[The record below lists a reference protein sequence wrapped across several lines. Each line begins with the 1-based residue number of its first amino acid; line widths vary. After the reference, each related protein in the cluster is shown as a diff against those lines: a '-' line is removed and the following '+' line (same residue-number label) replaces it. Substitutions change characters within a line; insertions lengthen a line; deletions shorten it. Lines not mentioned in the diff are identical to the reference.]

1 MAREVREER
10 APAKGDEQ
18 LSFSSR
24 LSRPERLR
32 RLLGGPGILS
42 FPCCYD
48 ALSARLIERAG
59 LPLTFMSGF
68 GVSAVRLGLP
78 DAGLI
83 SYGEM
88 LAQGKDICA
97 DGEIPIIG
105 DGDTGYGNPVNVK
118 RTVRGYAQA
127 GFAAVMLE
135 DQVWPKRCGHTRG
148 KSVVSREEALARI
161 RAAVDARE
169 EGADILIL
177 ARTDA
182 RGPHGLEEALWRA
195 AAFRDAGADLL
206 FVEAPSS
213 REELREICRRVPGH
227 HLANM
232 LEGGATPV
240 VPDSE
245 LEEMGFKLVAHPF
258 ALLGPSILAMK
269 RALSALKEGRAPEE
283 AISFDDLKEDVGFS
297 DYYREEERYAPNRD

>member
-1 MAREVREER
+1 VAREVREER
-10 APAKGDEQ
+10 APEKGDEQ
-18 LSFSSR
+18 LSLSSR
-24 LSRPERLR
+24 TSRPERLR

-59 LPLTFMSGF
+59 FPLTFMSGF

-78 DAGLI
+78 DTGLI

-97 DGEIPIIG
+97 AVEIPIIG

-127 GFAAVMLE
+127 GFAAVMIE

-182 RGPHGLEEALWRA
+182 RGPHGLEEALCRA
-195 AAFRDAGADLL
+195 TAFRDAGADLL
-206 FVEAPSS
+206 FVEAPTS

-240 VPDSE
+240 LPDPE
-245 LEEMGFKLVAHPF
+245 LEDIGFKLVAHPF
-258 ALLGPSILAMK
+258 ALLGPSLLAMK
-269 RALSALKEGRAPEE
+269 RALSALKEGRPPEE
-283 AISFDDLKEDVGFS
+283 TISFDELKEDVGFS
-297 DYYREEERYAPNRD
+297 DYYREEERYTPKSD

>member
-1 MAREVREER
+1 MPLKPLKKTGTK
-10 APAKGDEQ
+10 PAEALRGL
-18 LSFSSR
+18 LSQ
-24 LSRPERLR
+24 
-32 RLLGGPGILS
+32 PGILS

-59 LPLTFMSGF
+59 FPLTFMSGF
-68 GVSAVRLGLP
+68 GVAAVRVGVPDTGLV
-78 DAGLI
+78 

-88 LAQGKDICA
+88 IDQGRNIA
-97 DGEIPIIG
+97 AAVSIPIIG
-105 DGDTGYGNPVNVK
+105 DGDTGYGNAVNVK

-127 GFAAVMLE
+127 GFAAVMIE
-135 DQVWPKRCGHTRG
+135 DQLWPKRCGHTRG
-148 KSVVSREEALARI
+148 KSVVSREEALARV

-182 RGPHGLEEALWRA
+182 RATDGLEEALYRA

-206 FVEAPSS
+206 FVEAPTS
-213 REELREICRRVPGH
+213 REEMRDIPRRVPGH

-232 LEGGATPV
+232 LEDGATPIF
-240 VPDSE
+240 PDAE

-258 ALLGPSILAMK
+258 TLLGPSITAMK
-269 RALSALKEGRAPEE
+269 NALRALKEGRPAEGQP
-283 AISFDDLKEDVGFS
+283 SFDALKDDVGFS
-297 DYYREEERYAPNRD
+297 EYYEEEARYSDDSDDSP

>member
-10 APAKGDEQ
+10 ASEKGNQQ
-18 LSFSSR
+18 LS
-24 LSRPERLR
+24 PAAKLR
-32 RLLGGPGILS
+32 ELLNRPGILS

-59 LPLTFMSGF
+59 FRLAFMSGF
-68 GVSAVRLGLP
+68 GVSAVHLGLP
-78 DAGLI
+78 DTGLI

-88 LAQGKDICA
+88 LAHGRDICA
-97 DGEIPIIG
+97 AVGIPIIG
-105 DGDTGYGNPVNVK
+105 DGDTGYGNAVNAK

-127 GFAAVMLE
+127 GFAAVMIE
-135 DQVWPKRCGHTRG
+135 DQVSPKRCGHTRG
-148 KSVVSREEALARI
+148 KSVVPREEAVARI

-182 RGPHGLEEALWRA
+182 RGTDGVEEALWRA
-195 AAFRDAGADLL
+195 EAFSDAGADLL
-206 FVEAPSS
+206 FVEAPTS
-213 REELREICRRVPGH
+213 REEMREICRRVPGH

-232 LEGGATPV
+232 LEEGLTPIC
-240 VPDSE
+240 SERE
-245 LEEMGFKLVAHPF
+245 LEDMGFKLVAHPF

-269 RALSALKEGRAPEE
+269 RALAALKEGRAPEE
-283 AISFDDLKEDVGFS
+283 TISFEELKEDVGFPE
-297 DYYREEERYAPNRD
+297 YYREDERYSGDSD